1 MTAAFGGDAG
11 RDADVVR
18 AAGGV
23 VIGGDGRLGVVHRPR
38 YDDWSLP
45 KGKLFAG
52 EDPLDGALR
61 EVEEETGFRCVAG
74 PFLDRISYPDRHG
87 RPKVVDY
94 WLLEPVDRIVR
105 RERRGGRAPL
115 DGTRGRRGPL
125 TYERDREMARKGV
138 EAWRASHT

>member
-1 MTAAFGGDAG
+1 VTEAFDGDAG
-11 RDADVVR
+11 RDAEVVR

-74 PFLDRISYPDRHG
+74 VFLDRISYPDRHG

-94 WLLEPVDRIVR
+94 WLLEPVAGSFVANDEVDELR
-105 RERRGGRAPL
+105 RMEHA
-115 DGTRGRRGPL
+115 DAESVL
-125 TYERDREMARKGV
+125 TYERDRELARKGV